1 MTFLETTQ
9 IIAIEIIL
17 TIAIETTQIKI
28 IVTRII
34 VTDQEKVHRI
44 RIREIGAI
52 ATKQNI
58 QKCFK
63 TLKWK

>member
-28 IVTRII
+28 IVTGII

-58 QKCFK
+58 
-63 TLKWK
+63 